1 MPPGAGISERILV
14 CPFQLV
20 VADTAAGVLES
31 LSFLGDEFPGVF
43 PGQKRQF
50 QYAER
55 FPIPHLAVWGS
66 EAEQAVAAPARPD
79 DDFADAVFGVG
90 VPIGILRREP
100 LIGMFMPCKN
110 QIGAGRIE

>member
-43 PGQKRQF
+43 PRSEHQF
-50 QYAER
+50 STR
-55 FPIPHLAVWGS
+55 DFPLS
-66 EAEQAVAAPARPD
+66 FARPCIR
-79 DDFADAVFGVG
+79 ASLS
-90 VPIGILRREP
+90 PIEQLGYHV
-100 LIGMFMPCKN
+100 
-110 QIGAGRIE
+110 A